1 MNEVMNSMVNASA
14 AKDFLRKDRMPTV
27 WCPGCGNGI
36 ILSSFLRAV
45 KELNLMKR
53 EVAVISGIGC
63 SSRATGY
70 IDFNTLHTLHGRAI
84 AFATGVKM
92 VNPSLRVIV
101 LTGDGDALAI
111 GGNHFIHACRRNI
124 DLTVIIFNNRMYG
137 MTGGEFSPTTPEGD
151 FSTTSV
157 YGNIDPP
164 FDVVNLAK
172 AAEATY
178 VARSTAYHHMLT
190 TKYIKEGILHKG
202 ISVIDVFTPCPTY
215 YGRYNLSSKP
225 TDMLFYL
232 RDHAVMNTKAQAM
245 SREELKDKFII
256 GKFVD
261 IEREEYT
268 ERYAKIIERAS
279 EVRE

>member
-1 MNEVMNSMVNASA
+1 MVNASEVR
-14 AKDFLRKDRMPTV
+14 DYLRKDRMPTV

-36 ILSSFLRAV
+36 VLSSILRAI
-45 KELNLMKR
+45 KEADLKKK

-92 VNPSLRVIV
+92 VNPSLKVMV

-124 DLTVIIFNNRMYG
+124 DLTVIVFNNRIYG
-137 MTGGEFSPTTPEGD
+137 MTGGEFSPTTPEDD

-164 FDVVNLAK
+164 FDVVKLAI
-172 AAEATY
+172 ASGATY
-178 VARSTAYHHMLT
+178 VARSTAYHHPLT
-190 TKYIKEGILHKG
+190 VQYIKEGILHKG
-202 ISVIDVFTPCPTY
+202 ISIIDVITPCPTY
-215 YGRYNLSSKP
+215 YGRYNQSPKP
-225 TDMLFYL
+225 IDMLFYL
-232 RDHAVMNTKAQAM
+232 RDHAVMNTKAKTM
-245 SREELKDKFII
+245 SEEELRDKFII
-256 GKFVD
+256 GRFVN
-261 IEREEYT
+261 IEKEEYT
-268 ERYAKIIERAS
+268 ERYAKIIERVS
-279 EVRE
+279 KVKV